1 MKEIQKRLISPTI
14 LASSF
19 NVSSILKVHA
29 MVLPGMKIDLDLFN
43 SEENT
48 TSLDG
53 TKENDVMDSEM

>member
-1 MKEIQKRLISPTI
+1 
-14 LASSF
+14 
-19 NVSSILKVHA
+19 